1 MFLHLLIFLSV
12 NFYDNIQHYFTYL
25 LLKFFKYYTI
35 HNEVVWSDFMP
46 YEKKKKFIVDIL
58 FFAIIAAIC
67 VFTVK
72 YALKWIMPFVV
83 AFVVSAFITPFANR
97 ISKDFKVG
105 KKFSACFAAFLFYAI
120 AVGLVVLIGFGLYAA
135 LRNLFYDLPY
145 IYESNIAP
153 TIASAMVWIEDFLIK
168 LDPSLSSS
176 MQDITADFSQNL
188 GSMVSGISVG
198 AVGWLSSYITSV
210 QFFIAAV
217 FISVIATFFIAS
229 DYENIRAFIIRQI
242 PEKWHLFLK
251 DVRIYSLNTL
261 GKYLKSYALIMT
273 ITFCEL
279 TVALWLL
286 GVKNFA
292 IIALIIAF
300 FDIVPVCGS
309 GGVLIPWAVFSLVQG
324 RFAFGIGMLIVYAI
338 ITVIRQ
344 IIEPKIVG
352 DQVGLPA
359 VVTLMAMFLG
369 ARFMGVFGL
378 FAFPITLVILK
389 NLNDNGRIKLF
400 K

>member
-1 MFLHLLIFLSV
+1 MS
-12 NFYDNIQHYFTYL
+12 
-25 LLKFFKYYTI
+25 
-35 HNEVVWSDFMP
+35 
-46 YEKKKKFIVDIL
+46 YEKKKRFIVNIL
-58 FFAIIAAIC
+58 FYSILAAAA

-83 AFVVSAFITPFANR
+83 AFAVSAFITPAAKK
-97 ISKDFKVG
+97 ISGYFKVSN
-105 KKFSACFAAFLFYAI
+105 KFAACFCAFLFYGFAI
-120 AVGLVVLIGFGLYAA
+120 GLIGLVGFGLYTA
-135 LRNLFYDLPY
+135 LKSFFSDLPF
-145 IYESNIAP
+145 IYENSIAP
-153 TIASAMVWIEDFLIK
+153 TIASLTASLQSFLAGI
-168 LDPSLSSS
+168 DPALSSALTES
-176 MQDITADFSQNL
+176 TNSFAENF
-188 GSMVSGISVG
+188 GSMISAVSVA
-198 AVGWLSSYITSV
+198 AVSWLSSYITAV
-210 QFFIAAV
+210 PFFVAAV
-217 FISVIATFFIAS
+217 FIAVIATFFIAS

-251 DVRIYSLNTL
+251 DVRQYGLKTL
-261 GKYLKSYALIMT
+261 SKYLKSYALIMS

-279 TVALWLL
+279 CLALWLL

-292 IIALIIAF
+292 VIALIISV
-300 FDIVPVCGS
+300 FDIIPVCGS

-324 RFAFGIGMLIVYAI
+324 RFAFGVGMLIVYAI

-359 VVTLMAMFLG
+359 IVTLMAMFLG
-369 ARFMGVFGL
+369 VRFMGIFGL
-378 FAFPITLVILK
+378 FAFPIALVVLK

>member
-1 MFLHLLIFLSV
+1 MS
-12 NFYDNIQHYFTYL
+12 
-25 LLKFFKYYTI
+25 
-35 HNEVVWSDFMP
+35 
-46 YEKKKKFIVDIL
+46 YEKKKKFIVDIV
-58 FFAIIAAIC
+58 FYTFIAAIA
-67 VFTVK
+67 FFAVK
-72 YALKWIMPFVV
+72 YALGWIMPFVI
-83 AFVVSAFITPFANR
+83 AFAVSAIVSPFANR
-97 ISKDFKVG
+97 ISADLKVK
-105 KKFSACFAAFLFYAI
+105 KKFAACFSAFLFYSV
-120 AVGLVVLIGFGLYAA
+120 AVGLIVLIGFGLYSA
-135 LRNLFYDLPY
+135 LKNLFSDLPY

-153 TIASAMVWIEDFLIK
+153 TFAALAVWLQDFLMGI
-168 LDPSLSSS
+168 DPALSSAL
-176 MQDITADFSQNL
+176 QEFTASFAENF
-188 GSMVSGISVG
+188 GSMVSDISVG
-198 AVGWLSSYITSV
+198 AIGWLSSYITKIPY
-210 QFFIAAV
+210 FIAAA

-242 PEKWHLFLK
+242 PEKWHLFLG
-251 DVRIYSLNTL
+251 DVRRYSLKTV
-261 GKYLKSYALIMT
+261 GRYFKSYALIMT

-279 TVALWLL
+279 SVALWLL

-292 IIALIIAF
+292 VIALIIAV
-300 FDIVPVCGS
+300 FDIIPVCGS

-324 RFAFGIGMLIVYAI
+324 RFAFGIAMLIVYAI

-352 DQVGLPA
+352 DQVGLPP

-369 ARFMGVFGL
+369 VRFMGVFGL